1 MIRHLRI
8 TVDGKV
14 YDVVVEEVT
23 DQGATGPHTPL
34 PTAPPAAAVA
44 APKAAAPAAASA
56 ATTAPVA
63 PGAGEAQRAPLA
75 GVVLSVAV
83 KAGDAVAADQEICVL
98 EAMKMKTSI
107 FAFKAG
113 TVTAVLVKA
122 GDAVDSDQPLV
133 TIA

>member
-23 DQGATGPHTPL
+23 DQGAPAPH
-34 PTAPPAAAVA
+34 APPAAAVQPA
-44 APKAAAPAAASA
+44 AVASHAAAAPVPSS
-56 ATTAPVA
+56 APVA
-63 PGAGEAQRAPLA
+63 PGTGEAQRAPLA
-75 GVVLSVAV
+75 GTVLSVAV
-83 KAGDAVAADQEICVL
+83 KPGDAVAADQEICVL

>member
-8 TVDGKV
+8 TVDGKA
-14 YDVVVEEVT
+14 YDVLVEEVT
-23 DQGATGPHTPL
+23 GEQ
-34 PTAPPAAAVA
+34 AAAPYAPSASAPVSVA
-44 APKAAAPAAASA
+44 GPVVSAGSAPAAA
-56 ATTAPVA
+56 PV
-63 PGAGEAQRAPLA
+63 PGGAGDAQRAPLA
-75 GVVLSVAV
+75 GTVISVAV
-83 KAGDAVAADQEICVL
+83 KAGDTVVVDQEICVL

-107 FAFKAG
+107 FAFKGG

>member
-8 TVDGKV
+8 TVDGKA
-14 YDVVVEEVT
+14 YDVLVEEVT
-23 DQGATGPHTPL
+23 GENAPAPYTP
-34 PTAPPAAAVA
+34 
-44 APKAAAPAAASA
+44 AAAPAAVAGPVVSAGPAPASA
-56 ATTAPVA
+56 PSAA

-75 GVVLSVAV
+75 GTVISVAV
-83 KAGDAVAADQEICVL
+83 KAGDTVVADQEICVL

-107 FAFKAG
+107 FAFKGG

-133 TIA
+133 TIS